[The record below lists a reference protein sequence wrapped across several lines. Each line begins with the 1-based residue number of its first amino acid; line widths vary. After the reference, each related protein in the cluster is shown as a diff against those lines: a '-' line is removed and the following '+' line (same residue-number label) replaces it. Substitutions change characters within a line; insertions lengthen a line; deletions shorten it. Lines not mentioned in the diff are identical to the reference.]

1 MCLFVAMLLITACG
15 DNDSDEAESATSTP
29 ADSSSGVPASIGGII
44 DGAITGDINVLGYVV
59 IDGSGTRF
67 CSVLLESFPPQCGAP
82 SVDLVDLDT
91 TAVELQEEQGVRWTD
106 DVVILLGRYSDGT
119 FTVLDVGE
127 AQEPPPVETSEPPTS
142 NGGGEADSSSGMTA
156 DGGLS
161 VSEALDS
168 VAAGFT
174 GVFAIRGHLYDEGRG
189 PALCE
194 TLTGGG
200 ERYTCGGL
208 LLPVEGL
215 DLTPIRDAVVIHD
228 GLTYTEEEIT
238 VLGEIV
244 DGILVVDPTVN

>member
-1 MCLFVAMLLITACG
+1 MLLITACG
-15 DNDSDEAESATSTP
+15 DNDSDEVESATSTP

-44 DGAITGDINVLGYVV
+44 DGEVSGEVNVLGYVV

-82 SVDLVDLDT
+82 SVNLVDLDT
-91 TAVELQEEQGVRWTD
+91 TAVDFQEEQGVWWTD

-127 AQEPPPVETSEPPTS
+127 AQEPPPVETSEPATF
-142 NGGGEADSSSGMTA
+142 NGGGEADSSSMTA

-168 VAAGFT
+168 AAAGFT
-174 GVFAIRGHLYDEGRG
+174 GVFAIMGHLYDEGRG
-189 PALCE
+189 PAPCE
-194 TLTGGG
+194 TLTGDG

-215 DLTPIRDAVVIHD
+215 DLAPIRDAVIIHD
-228 GLTYTEEEIT
+228 GLTSTEEEIR